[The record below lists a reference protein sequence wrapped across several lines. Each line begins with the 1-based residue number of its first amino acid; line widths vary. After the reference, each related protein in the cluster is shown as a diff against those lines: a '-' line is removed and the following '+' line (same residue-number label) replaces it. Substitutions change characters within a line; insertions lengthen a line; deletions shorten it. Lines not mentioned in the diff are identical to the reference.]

1 MSPASPNGR
10 SEWKI
15 AISALILQRLRE
27 FGEMVGAPFANVLR
41 KVRRHLRTSPEDFG
55 EALYQLP
62 DMPGQMRHAAV
73 APLVIAY
80 AVYPEKRTVWLT
92 RVWLLTL
99 PESAS

>member
-15 AISALILQRLRE
+15 AISALILQQLRE
-27 FGEMVGAPFANVLR
+27 FGDVVGSSFAGVLR
-41 KVRRHLRTSPEDFG
+41 EVRHHLRTSPEEFG
-55 EALYQLP
+55 EVLYHLP
-62 DMPGQMRHAAV
+62 DIPGYMRHAAI

-80 AVYPEKRTVWLT
+80 AVYSEERTIWIT